1 MEAELVTLQILSV
14 YLHRDANYCNA
25 HLLFCDALQT
35 HMKHF
40 QHLRDLKYKSH
51 TTYIVTDSNSCNN
64 CDSAVILL
72 YTLPALAALLPC
84 SSAKCSG

>member
-1 MEAELVTLQILSV
+1 MEAELVTLQVLSV

-51 TTYIVTDSNSCNN
+51 TTYIVR
-64 CDSAVILL
+64 LQQL
-72 YTLPALAALLPC
+72 Q
-84 SSAKCSG
+84 